1 MKRYL
6 LSTLVLLAV
15 CTTFC
20 RAGEPGVS
28 FGLEWGYSL
37 SFFNLRQFN
46 YLDADGSRVNV
57 DERLFK
63 AGSNAGIL
71 ASFGLNV
78 GERCNFSIS
87 SGYMGVEDNV
97 RLVPLIAGFTCVPAG
112 IAESG
117 FVFNLRAGAGMNVLD
132 HSSILPLADIG
143 LGYRIAFENN
153 YGIDLKFI
161 FRGVYDHPSIFDP
174 TYESG
179 YVPVENIRDDRAI
192 YLSVGFSAAF
202 NF

>member
-1 MKRYL
+1 MKKIL
-6 LSTLVLLAV
+6 LTSFLFL
-15 CTTFC
+15 TFGTALC
-20 RAGEPGVS
+20 RAGNPSVS

-46 YLDADGSRVNV
+46 YLDAEGSRVNV
-57 DERLFK
+57 DERIFK

-97 RLVPLIAGFTCVPAG
+97 RLVPLLAGITCVPAG
-112 IAESG
+112 IEESG
-117 FVFNLRAGAGMNVLD
+117 FVFNVRAGAGMNVLD
-132 HSSILPLADIG
+132 HTRILPLADLG
-143 LGYRIAFENN
+143 LGYRISFGNGC
-153 YGIDLKFI
+153 GIDLKFI
-161 FRGVYDHPSIFDP
+161 LRGAYDHPSIFDP
-174 TYESG
+174 TYETG
-179 YVPVENIRDDRAI
+179 YVPVENIRDNRAI
-192 YLSVGFSAAF
+192 YLSAGLSTAL